1 MKYPY
6 YEVRKIRD
14 LRELIRGSA
23 ELFGPKA
30 AFLEKRQGKYE
41 PISFDQYMSD
51 INALGTALCARGLKD
66 KRVIVLGENCYN
78 WVLTYLSVVCGVGV
92 IVPVDREIS
101 AEEITNIANISEAA
115 AVIYAAS
122 AANKISE
129 CSFDE
134 SVQKI
139 PFTSLGELVAEGEK
153 LLDAGDRTYLDAEI
167 DPNVMSVLLFT
178 SGTTGVSKGVMLSH
192 HNIAFNIMEMCSMF
206 FIDHTDI
213 FLSVL
218 PLHHTYECT
227 CGFLCILYRGSTVAF
242 CERLSLVTRN
252 LAEVRATKMNCVPLL
267 VETFYKKIWQGAE
280 KSGKAPALRKAIKLN
295 NALKK
300 VGIDLSKKLFKDIHD
315 TFGGRLD
322 ALVSGGASVNPEAL
336 KGLRDLGFRTVQGY
350 GLTECAPLA
359 ALNRDV
365 WFKDDSAGLETPNG
379 HLDVYEPDENGIGE
393 IRYRGE
399 NVMLGYY
406 QNPELTAEVIRDGW
420 FYTGDLGY
428 LDEDRFLHIT
438 GRKKN
443 VIVTSNGKN
452 IFPEEIE
459 VYIERSK
466 YVAESMVVGFDDQNG
481 DTLVKAIIYPNYEL
495 VNEKL
500 KETGVTPDSEGYI
513 DALKSVFADEINEI
527 NLSLPTFKRIRKFV
541 IRRKE
546 FEKTTTKKIKRFADG
561 NLNGSDDIN

>member
-14 LRELIRGSA
+14 LRELILGSA

-252 LAEVRATKMNCVPLL
+252 LAEVRATKMTCVPLL
-267 VETFYKKIWQGAE
+267 IETFYKKIWQGAE

-379 HLDVYEPDENGIGE
+379 HLDIYEPDENGIGE

-443 VIVTSNGKN
+443 VIVTPNGKN

-459 VYIERSK
+459 VYIGRSK

-546 FEKTTTKKIKRFADG
+546 FEKTTSKKIKRFADG